1 MPSYKLH
8 YFDIRGRGELSR
20 YLFLAAGRDF
30 EDNRIPRDEWPNVK
44 PTLVYGQVPVL
55 EVDGKQLAQSNAI
68 ARFLAREFDLAGKN
82 SWEQAL
88 CDQTLE
94 LINDLIQEVVKF
106 FFEKDEERKKEVGKH
121 LAEVVYPK
129 FLGYFEKQLDNNGGK
144 YLVGSGLTVADLAVY
159 AVLDTAVQNS
169 ETFLEKH
176 EKLRAHRDMVG
187 AIPKIQE
194 YVSNR
199 KKTDI

>member
-1 MPSYKLH
+1 MASYKLH
-8 YFDIRGRGELSR
+8 YFDVRGRAELSR

-30 EDNRIPRDEWPNVK
+30 EDNRIPQDEWPNVK

-68 ARFLAREFDLAGKN
+68 ARFLAREFDLAGAN

-94 LINDLIQEVVKF
+94 LINDLIQEVVKY
-106 FFEKDEERKKEVGKH
+106 FFEKDDERKKEVGKH

-159 AVLDTAVQNS
+159 AVLDTAMQNS

-187 AIPKIQE
+187 AIPRIQE

>member
-1 MPSYKLH
+1 MASYKLH
-8 YFDIRGRGELSR
+8 YFDVRGRAELSR

-30 EDNRIPRDEWPNVK
+30 EDNRIPQDGWSNVK

-68 ARFLAREFDLAGKN
+68 ARFLAREFDLAGAN

-94 LINDLIQEVVKF
+94 LINDLIQEVVKY
-106 FFEKDEERKKEVGKH
+106 FFEKDEDKKKEMGKN

-129 FLGYFEKQLDNNGGK
+129 FLGYFEKQLENNGGK
-144 YLVGSGLTVADLAVY
+144 YLVGSGLTVADLSVY
-159 AVLDTAVQNS
+159 AVLDTAVQKS
-169 ETFLEKH
+169 ETFLEKN

>member
-1 MPSYKLH
+1 MMMTMMMKM
-8 YFDIRGRGELSR
+8 IM
-20 YLFLAAGRDF
+20 
-30 EDNRIPRDEWPNVK
+30 IMMMMMVVIMMK
-44 PTLVYGQVPVL
+44 M
-55 EVDGKQLAQSNAI
+55 QLLI
-68 ARFLAREFDLAGKN
+68 IMVVMVMMMILMMITRM
-82 SWEQAL
+82 

-94 LINDLIQEVVKF
+94 LINDLIQEVVKY

-159 AVLDTAVQNS
+159 AVLDTAMQNS

>member
-1 MPSYKLH
+1 MPSYKLS
-8 YFDIRGRGELSR
+8 YFDVRGRGELSR

-30 EDNRIPRDEWPNVK
+30 KEHRIPRAEWPNVK
-44 PTLVYGQVPVL
+44 QTLVYGQVPVL

-68 ARFLAREFDLAGKN
+68 ARFLAREFGLAGKN
-82 SWEQAL
+82 SWEEAL

-94 LINDLIQEVVKF
+94 LISDLRQEFVKY
-106 FFEKDEERKKEVGKH
+106 FFEKDEEKKKEAGKN
-121 LAEVVYPK
+121 LNDVVYPK
-129 FLGYFEKQLDNNGGK
+129 FFGYFEKQLDNNGGK
-144 YLVGSGLTVADLAVY
+144 YLVGSELTVADLAVY
-159 AVLDTAVQNS
+159 AVIDTAVQNT
-169 ETFLEKH
+169 ENLLDKH
-176 EKLRAHRDMVG
+176 VKLRAHRDMVG

>member
-1 MPSYKLH
+1 MPMASYKLH
-8 YFDIRGRGELSR
+8 YFDVRGRAELSR

-30 EDNRIPRDEWPNVK
+30 EDNRIPQDGWSNVK

-68 ARFLAREFDLAGKN
+68 ARFLAREFEMGKN
-82 SWEQAL
+82 
-88 CDQTLE
+88 
-94 LINDLIQEVVKF
+94 
-106 FFEKDEERKKEVGKH
+106 

-129 FLGYFEKQLDNNGGK
+129 FLGYFEKQLENNGGK
-144 YLVGSGLTVADLAVY
+144 YLVGSGLTVADLSVY
-159 AVLDTAVQNS
+159 AVLDTAVQKS
-169 ETFLEKH
+169 ETFLEKN